1 MTTPPRKKP
10 GNEEMLGETELLT
23 SGPDREASGASTIPE
38 APPIPSPDAD
48 RPALLD
54 EGGGLACQLASAF
67 NDRYALGEMLG
78 QGGFGS
84 VFRGFDRQLDRPVA
98 IKVARADRSSRSK
111 PEDLLGEARRLAQLR
126 HPGIVTVF
134 DVAIAGGQCFIISE
148 LLAGPS
154 LGAWLRTARPGW
166 AEAAEI
172 TALVAEAL
180 AHAHSRSIFHRDVK
194 PSNIILIEN
203 QRPVLVDFGLAMSD
217 QEMSD
222 FRGVIRGTTTH
233 MSPEQAR
240 GEAHLPDGRTDVYSL
255 GATFYEMVCGR
266 PPFRGDDR
274 QILRKLLEDEPQRP
288 RQLRQDLPEALEQ
301 VCLKAMAKAPGDR
314 YTTAADFAAELRR
327 ACGSVTST
335 VSAVSSPA
343 PQASSEPALPS
354 TPVAPSSSEWSRSR
368 GGSERR
374 QVTILCILFEPG
386 SAEGELD
393 DLHEQFEELRCAARS
408 IVESYEGAV
417 LPATGTKLLAC
428 FGYPTAHED
437 APHRAVRAALAAH
450 SGLASGPIA
459 VAGGWSVRAVI
470 HSGLAVITET
480 PGSPLSVVGDVMSGV
495 GRLEAAF
502 DAPGVFLT
510 EATRLLVK
518 GFFDSEA
525 AGQMHVRAAGP
536 SMGIFRITGE
546 RAARNRV
553 EASEPDRLSPLVGR
567 DREVELLRE
576 RWDLAAEGLGHV
588 MLLVGDPGLGKSR
601 LVHVMKEHVG
611 RTNGWVVE
619 WSCSPDHQNSPFHP
633 VIDSIL
639 RALTPSASTSACAAP
654 RGQLDALL
662 DLLRADGIG
671 DPERQTL
678 IAAMLSI
685 PTDGRLP
692 TPELASEAAKERL
705 LDLLLEWLRL
715 RSTRR
720 PLLFIVEDL
729 HWVDPTTQDL
739 LGRFVENGGDESI
752 LAMFTFRPEY
762 DPPWKGKTRQTQMAL
777 TRLSRRQVTEMVRAQ
792 SGTNQVPSAV
802 VDQIVE
808 RTDGVP
814 LFIEEFAK
822 VLTEPGA
829 SQGIAI
835 PATLQDLLLARLDR
849 MASNKDVVQLAAVI
863 GRSFS
868 YVMIHAASNLDEPTL
883 RLELDKL
890 VRAGVLQS
898 KGAGQNCTYTFKH
911 ALIQDA
917 AYQSLVKKTRQMFHQ
932 SIAERL
938 EAQFPEIVETQ
949 PEVLARHFTEA
960 GQSARGIEYW
970 WKAGIRARERSAHLE
985 AIRHL
990 SRGLELSA
998 PAPATSENAARELR
1012 FRLPLCASHLAVR
1025 GYASPEV
1032 EEQIQRAR
1040 VLCEPLG
1047 PESPL
1052 FHVMMITWALRF
1064 IQGRNAQARVLSDEI
1079 LALAESRDDDSYR
1092 AEARWSACCTALWAG
1107 RFTDALEHGECGLA
1121 CYRIEPSIEHSR
1133 LTQQNSGPLLTAYT
1147 GLALW
1152 ALGRLDQ
1159 AHRRMAEAVALA
1171 ETLNHPYTLAVTLWK
1186 PAFMS
1191 QLAGDGP
1198 ETMRW
1203 AEKVLAISEEQ
1214 SFEFWIALG
1223 LSAKGAA
1230 LVLMGQHAEA
1240 VPLLMEATRRI
1251 EATGCEMV
1259 HQNVL
1264 GFLAE
1269 ALWRS
1274 GRRPEAWQALQ
1285 RAIALTKRD
1294 EERYVESELHRRKAL
1309 FLAEEAPDDLDPV
1322 VENLEIALAVAR
1334 RQHAKFFELRA
1345 ATALAGIL
1353 RARGRSE
1360 EARALVLGLVDG
1372 FDEGLDAPDLL
1383 AARAFLQ
1390 AAD

>member
-1 MTTPPRKKP
+1 VTMLPSEKQP
-10 GNEEMLGETELLT
+10 GDEDVLRETELVVPG
-23 SGPDREASGASTIPE
+23 SVRPASGASTVAESSLTP
-38 APPIPSPDAD
+38 APASPAPSESAGDLG
-48 RPALLD
+48 RHLAL
-54 EGGGLACQLASAF
+54 AF
-67 NDRYALGEMLG
+67 HDRYRLGEMLG

-84 VFRGFDRQLDRPVA
+84 VFRGFDHKLNRPVA

-111 PEDLLGEARRLAQLR
+111 PEDLLDEARRLAQLR

-134 DVAIAGGQCFIISE
+134 DAAISEGQCFIISE
-148 LLAGPS
+148 LLEGPN
-154 LGAWLRTARPGW
+154 LATWLRKSRPGW

-180 AHAHSRSIFHRDVK
+180 GHAHARSIFHRDVK
-194 PSNIILIEN
+194 PSNIILIEDR
-203 QRPVLVDFGLAMSD
+203 RPVLVDFGLAMSD

-222 FRGVIRGTTTH
+222 FRGVIRGTPTH

-240 GEAHLPDGRTDVYSL
+240 GESHLPDGRTDIYSL

-274 QILRKLLEDEPQRP
+274 QILRKIIEDEPQRP

-301 VCLKAMAKAPGDR
+301 VCLKAMAKAPCDR

-327 ACGSVTST
+327 ACGTTST
-335 VSAVSSPA
+335 VFAVPPPA
-343 PQASSEPALPS
+343 PRAVADEFPIPS
-354 TPVAPSSSEWSRSR
+354 TPIATPHSSEWSRMSR

-374 QVTILCILFEPG
+374 QVTILCTLFEPG
-386 SAEGELD
+386 SADGELD
-393 DLHEQFEELRCAARS
+393 DFHEQFEALRDAARS
-408 IVESYEGAV
+408 IVESLDGAV
-417 LPATGTKLLAC
+417 LPATGTMLLAC
-428 FGYPTAHED
+428 FGYPIAHED
-437 APHRAVRAALAAH
+437 APHRAIRAALAVH
-450 SGLASGPIA
+450 SRVASGSIA
-459 VAGGWSVRAVI
+459 VAGAWSVRAAV
-470 HSGLAVITET
+470 HSGLAVITEA
-480 PGSPLSVVGDVMSGV
+480 PGAPLSVVGDVMTGV
-495 GRLEAAF
+495 SRLETAF
-502 DAPGVFLT
+502 DAPGVLVT
-510 EATRLLVK
+510 EATCQLVK
-518 GFFDSEA
+518 GFFECEA
-525 AGQMHVRAAGP
+525 AGQIQVRAVGP
-536 SMGIFRITGE
+536 SMGVYRISGD

-567 DREVELLRE
+567 DREVDLLRE
-576 RWDLAAEGLGHV
+576 RWEQASEGLGHV

-611 RTNGWVVE
+611 QTNGWVVE

-633 VIDSIL
+633 VIDSIH
-639 RALTPSASTSACAAP
+639 RALAQSASVGTGP

-662 DLLRADGIG
+662 DLLRADGIV
-671 DPERQTL
+671 DPERQAL

-685 PTDGRLP
+685 PAEGRLP
-692 TPELASEAAKERL
+692 APELAPEARKERL
-705 LDLLLEWLRL
+705 LDVLLEWLRL
-715 RSTRR
+715 RSARR

-729 HWVDPTTQDL
+729 HWVDPTTQEL

-777 TRLSRRQVTEMVRAQ
+777 TRLSRRQVAEMVRAQ
-792 SGTNQVPSAV
+792 SGTNPVPAAV
-802 VDQIVE
+802 VDQIVA

-822 VLTEPGA
+822 ALTEPGA
-829 SQGIAI
+829 LQGIAI

-849 MASNKDVVQLAAVI
+849 MASNKDVVQLGAVI
-863 GRSFS
+863 GRSFG
-868 YVMIHAASNLDEPTL
+868 YEMIHAASDLDEPAL
-883 RLELDKL
+883 HLELDKL
-890 VRAGVLQS
+890 V
-898 KGAGQNCTYTFKH
+898 GAGMLLAKGTWPTCTYTFKH

-917 AYQSLVKKTRQMFHQ
+917 AYQSLVKKTRQAFHQ
-932 SIAERL
+932 SIAQRL

-960 GQSARGIEYW
+960 GQPAEGIEYW

-990 SRGLELSA
+990 SRGLELCAASR
-998 PAPATSENAARELR
+998 EDAARELR
-1012 FRLPLCASHLAVR
+1012 FRLPLCASYLAVR

-1040 VLCEPLG
+1040 VLCEQLG

-1064 IQGRNAQARVLSDEI
+1064 IQGRNAQARALSDEI
-1079 LALAESRDDDSYR
+1079 LALAESRDDSYQ

-1107 RFTDALEHGECGLA
+1107 RFADALEHGERGLA
-1121 CYRIEPSIEHSR
+1121 CYRIEPSIEHTR

-1159 AHRRMAEAVALA
+1159 ARSRMAEAVALA

-1203 AEKVLAISEEQ
+1203 AEKVLAVSEEQ
-1214 SFEFWIALG
+1214 TFEFWIALG
-1223 LSAKGAA
+1223 ISAKGAA
-1230 LVLMGQHAEA
+1230 LVLMDRHAEA
-1240 VPLLMEATRRI
+1240 VPALTESIRRI

-1269 ALWRS
+1269 ALWRT

-1285 RAIALTKRD
+1285 RAIALTERD
-1294 EERYVESELHRRKAL
+1294 EERYVESELYRRKAL

-1334 RQHAKFFELRA
+1334 RQQAKFFELRA
-1345 ATALAGIL
+1345 AAALAGVL

-1372 FDEGLDAPDLL
+1372 FDEGLDAPDLA